1 MIEFIINDYML
12 AFGMRLFMPNIGPI
26 SENPI
31 QRGLYT
37 TTEPVLRVI
46 RQIVIRGEPRF
57 DWSPIFAILLLVIVR
72 GVMVGAVTGISISV
86 SILSGLVDVF
96 DFGVRVLAI
105 LFLGAFF
112 ISIETSFAFSQSGQL
127 MHNMAHFF
135 LSPIRRFTGYRAGQ
149 VDRSALIGILI
160 LGIFHGLVLFQTDT
174 VSGTE
179 TRVVFEVVVR
189 SIIYVIDFIFDVLF
203 IVILVRAILSFF
215 NPDASN
221 SFFQMLILYSDP
233 ILLPIR
239 RLLPAS
245 AGIDFSPLIAIL
257 IIRFVQLSIMPLLFP
272 F

>member
-1 MIEFIINDYML
+1 MVFLFSAIECFFSTKIAQLNILVFRRGHEIIANKL
-12 AFGMRLFMPNIGPI
+12 HK
-26 SENPI
+26 
-31 QRGLYT
+31 LYFHFLQT
-37 TTEPVLRVI
+37 
-46 RQIVIRGEPRF
+46 QK
-57 DWSPIFAILLLVIVR
+57 DC
-72 GVMVGAVTGISISV
+72 MV
-86 SILSGLVDVF
+86 
-96 DFGVRVLAI
+96 
-105 LFLGAFF
+105 
-112 ISIETSFAFSQSGQL
+112 
-127 MHNMAHFF
+127 
-135 LSPIRRFTGYRAGQ
+135 
-149 VDRSALIGILI
+149 ILI

-203 IVILVRAILSFF
+203 IVKLVRAILSFF